1 MAKNGGPVFSAVCGS
16 KLIPISAPEPYKHRG
31 CYRLLFFYQP
41 GTFPLPHIYTPH
53 PPSAP
58 SRAFPAGRLLVKMY
72 SDQCPR
78 TIWAQRM
85 LWGACFCLSH
95 SLFTVFTSLQ
105 CPMQLFVQS
114 GQIGFL
120 MGAIQISFEFGM
132 PWKERMGCVYV
143 GQRKS
148 TRLVKKK

>member
-16 KLIPISAPEPYKHRG
+16 KLIPISVPEPYKHRG
-31 CYRLLFFYQP
+31 CSRLLFFDQP

-78 TIWAQRM
+78 TVWAQRM

-132 PWKERMGCVYV
+132 LWKERMGCVYV

>member
-1 MAKNGGPVFSAVCGS
+1 MSKNGGPVFSAVCGS

-31 CYRLLFFYQP
+31 CYRLLFFLPTGY
-41 GTFPLPHIYTPH
+41 FSFSPHIHT
-53 PPSAP
+53 PSAP

-78 TIWAQRM
+78 TVWAQRM

-143 GQRKS
+143 GQWKS
-148 TRLVKKK
+148 ARLVKKSSP